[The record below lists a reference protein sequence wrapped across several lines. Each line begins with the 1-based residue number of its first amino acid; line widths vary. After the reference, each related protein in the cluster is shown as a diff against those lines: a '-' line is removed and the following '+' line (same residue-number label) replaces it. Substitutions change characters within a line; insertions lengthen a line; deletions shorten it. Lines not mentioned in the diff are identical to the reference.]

1 MFSQGDIRNILVN
14 LDLRKISHFLG
25 GKVPF
30 GYYDAACQVWAQA
43 WSYISVQRL
52 DARGMRVTGH
62 SMGGVNAT
70 LSGSIAYS
78 LGLNP
83 EVWTYGAP
91 KPGDAAFCA
100 AIARMNLT
108 RFVRE
113 RDFAPTHSLIGDF
126 AQPGEAQWLHAG
138 TVEAVRER
146 PGINEEVS
154 DHWIEKHVADLDH
167 LASEANS
174 EPKTAVVA

>member
-100 AIARMNLT
+100 AIGLSEYQA
-108 RFVRE
+108 RE
-113 RDFAPTHSLIGDF
+113 R
-126 AQPGEAQWLHAG
+126 AG
-138 TVEAVRER
+138 QECMECWVGNEVVERNGALCR
-146 PGINEEVS
+146 VS
-154 DHWIEKHVADLDH
+154 
-167 LASEANS
+167 
-174 EPKTAVVA
+174 